1 MRFLIDFVSCCRS
14 ADCESSSTREVSGS
28 TTGRRRTQS
37 EETRALVKVST
48 AAVCGAVA
56 VVSSSNSPRGGRRR
70 VRKRSRTGTGA
81 RPGSEA
87 EWKPSLAA
95 ISEDKAAAAAEEKAR
110 REKERAVKRKDRN
123 RSRDSSSFNGEDYRR
138 SGNQFA
144 GAFPGFPAAPFMI

>member
-1 MRFLIDFVSCCRS
+1 MRFLIDFISCCGS
-14 ADCESSSTREVSGS
+14 ADCESSSMREVSSS
-28 TTGRRRTQS
+28 TMGRRGIQS
-37 EETRALVKVST
+37 EETRALVTGSTT
-48 AAVCGAVA
+48 AAMAA

-70 VRKRSRTGTGA
+70 VRKRSRTGSGA

-110 REKERAVKRKDRN
+110 REKERAVKRKGSN
-123 RSRDSSSFNGEDYRR
+123 RSRDSSSFYGEDYRR